1 MIAKTNAANYL
12 VRSSLENMRSTRGQH
27 HGHTMLEAA
36 TQGAVPT
43 DGPRSK
49 QFRPGNAEYVNWQDY
64 EDKQTNQLCG
74 RLQRKIESLNQRHLG
89 TRWKRTI

>member
-1 MIAKTNAANYL
+1 
-12 VRSSLENMRSTRGQH
+12 MRSARGRQY
-27 HGHTMLEAA
+27 HGHIVMLEAA

-74 RLQRKIESLNQRHLG
+74 RLQRKIES
-89 TRWKRTI
+89 